1 MSTSPIPS
9 SSSPGTMS
17 PAETASHILELLT
30 GYGQGDYIGE
40 PISQL
45 AHSLQCAH
53 FASQHSSDREF
64 IVAALLHD
72 IGQFLPAT
80 EAQSLSL
87 SIKSMAENVGRVGHE
102 TIGAEYLRRLG
113 FSRKV
118 TELVAAHVPAK
129 RFLCATEP
137 SYYEGLSEASKKSL
151 QFQGGPMSEGEVE
164 DWRNGEWWEDMCR
177 LRKCD
182 DSAKV
187 VGLEVE
193 DVMAYKERIEKCL
206 SG

>member
-1 MSTSPIPS
+1 MTRIFQIVIPSTYMYISTSPMPTSPIPD

-17 PAETASHILELLT
+17 PEETASHILTLLT
-30 GYGQGDYIGE
+30 AHGQGDYIGE

-53 FASQHSSDREF
+53 FASQQSSDPEF

-129 RFLCATEP
+129 RFLCATES

-151 QFQGGPMSEGEVE
+151 QFQGGPMSEGRWKIGGMVSGGRICV
-164 DWRNGEWWEDMCR
+164 DCGN
-177 LRKCD
+177 
-182 DSAKV
+182 
-187 VGLEVE
+187 
-193 DVMAYKERIEKCL
+193 VMTVRR
-206 SG
+206 S